1 MNTPEYFGGVYVINL
16 DRRADRLKDFEA
28 GMATIELP
36 FKRFSAIERKPG
48 AIGCALSHLAIVKE
62 ARTLGLKNVLVFE
75 DDFTPLVSKSEFW
88 DEIHH
93 LFETQPNF
101 DVCMLAYA
109 INKEEAYTERLIKV
123 IDAQA
128 ASAYIVNAC
137 FYDTLIELYERS
149 ANLLEK
155 TGRHWLY
162 ANDQAWK
169 ILQPSANWFA
179 CKKRIGY
186 QRASMSDTGYEP
198 VFTDYKV

>member
-1 MNTPEYFGGVYVINL
+1 MEVFGGVYVINL

-28 GMATIELP
+28 EMATLELP

-48 AIGCALSHLAIVKE
+48 GLGCSLSHLAVLKE
-62 ARTLGLKNVLVFE
+62 ARALGLKNVLIFE

-88 DEIHH
+88 EEIQN
-93 LFETQPNF
+93 LFENHSNF

-109 INKEEAYTERLIKV
+109 MIKEEAYTERLIKV
-123 IDAQA
+123 IEAQT

-149 ANLLEK
+149 VPLLEK
-155 TGRHWLY
+155 TWHHWLY
-162 ANDQAWK
+162 MNDQAWK
-169 ILQPSANWFA
+169 TLQPSANWFA

-186 QRASMSDTGYEP
+186 QRPSISDSGYAP